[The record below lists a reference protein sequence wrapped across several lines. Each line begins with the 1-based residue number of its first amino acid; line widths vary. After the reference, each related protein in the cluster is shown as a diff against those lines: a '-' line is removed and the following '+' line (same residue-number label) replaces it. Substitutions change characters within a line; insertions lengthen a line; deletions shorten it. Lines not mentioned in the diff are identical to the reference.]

1 MQSALIIT
9 KTLTIPLAELEF
21 RYARG
26 GGPGGQ
32 NVNKVETKVELL
44 FDVAGSPSLSDA
56 DRALLAA
63 RLRSRLDTAGI
74 LHIVAGE
81 SRSQWQN
88 RQAALTRFM
97 ELLQTALK
105 PVKKRV
111 KTKVSRAAK
120 QRRID
125 DKKKQSEKKRMRRV
139 DH

>member
-1 MQSALIIT
+1 MRSALIIT
-9 KTLTIPLAELEF
+9 KALTIPLSELEF

-44 FDVAGSPSLSDA
+44 FDVAQSPSLTGEMRSTLFD
-56 DRALLAA
+56 

-88 RQAALTRFM
+88 RQAALTRFI
-97 ELLQTALK
+97 ELLQAALK

-125 DKKKQSEKKRMRRV
+125 DKKRRGDKKRLRRI
-139 DH
+139 DS

>member
-1 MQSALIIT
+1 MQSSLLIT
-9 KTLTIPLAELEF
+9 KTVVIPLSELDF

-44 FDVAGSPSLSDA
+44 FDVAQSPSLSA
-56 DRALLAA
+56 DVRALLFS

-97 ELLQTALK
+97 DILQEALK

-125 DKKKQSEKKRMRRV
+125 DKKKHGEKKRMRRV
-139 DH
+139 DP

>member
-1 MQSALIIT
+1 MQSSLLIT
-9 KTLTIPLAELEF
+9 KTVVIPLSELDF

-44 FDVAGSPSLSDA
+44 FDVAQSPSLSA
-56 DRALLAA
+56 DVRALLFS

-97 ELLQTALK
+97 DILQEALK

-125 DKKKQSEKKRMRRV
+125 DKKKHGEKKRMRRI
-139 DH
+139 DP

>member
-1 MQSALIIT
+1 MQSSLLIT
-9 KTLTIPLAELEF
+9 KTVVIPLSELDF

-44 FDVAGSPSLSDA
+44 FDVAQSPSLSA
-56 DRALLAA
+56 DVRALLFS

-74 LHIVAGE
+74 LHIVSGE

-97 ELLQTALK
+97 DILQAALK

-125 DKKKQSEKKRMRRV
+125 DKKKHGEKKRMRRI
-139 DH
+139 DP

>member
-1 MQSALIIT
+1 MALT
-9 KTLTIPLAELEF
+9 AAEIYQIRREV
-21 RYARG
+21 G
-26 GGPGGQ
+26 GAP
-32 NVNKVETKVELL
+32 
-44 FDVAGSPSLSDA
+44 DDASLDA
-56 DRALLAA
+56 IFS

-97 ELLQTALK
+97 DILQAALK

-125 DKKKQSEKKRMRRV
+125 DKKKHGEKKRMRRI
-139 DH
+139 DP

>member
-1 MQSALIIT
+1 MQTPLIIT
-9 KTLTIPLAELEF
+9 KTLTIPLSELDF

-44 FDVAGSPSLSDA
+44 FDVAGSPSLPA
-56 DRALLAA
+56 DVRAILFS
-63 RLRSRLDTAGI
+63 RLQSRLDTAGI
-74 LHIVAGE
+74 LHIVASE

-88 RQAALTRFM
+88 RQAALTRFI
-97 ELLQTALK
+97 ELLQAALK

-111 KTKVSRAAK
+111 KTKISRGAK

-125 DKKKQSEKKRMRRV
+125 DKKKHGEKKRLRRI
-139 DH
+139 DD

>member
-1 MQSALIIT
+1 MRSALIIT
-9 KTLTIPLAELEF
+9 KTLTIPLSELDF

-44 FDVAGSPSLSDA
+44 FDVAQSPSLSA
-56 DRALLAA
+56 DVRATLFS
-63 RLRSRLDTAGI
+63 RLQSRLDTAGI

-97 ELLQTALK
+97 EILQAALK

-125 DKKKQSEKKRMRRV
+125 DKKKHGEKKRMRRI
-139 DH
+139 DP